1 MIRRFV
7 TFAVERP
14 ILNHILMVF
23 MLIMAVFAYQN
34 IAKEI
39 FPAST
44 LDEIS
49 ITGGYVGA
57 SADVLDKMVVEQ
69 IEDGLKSLSEIDT
82 IYTTIQNGMF
92 TIEADIKPGNDK
104 QLVLSDVKDI
114 IANTRRDLPSDM
126 DEPVAKVVV
135 HDYPLLLVAISG
147 DVPKERLLDVADKLK
162 SDLALIKDLSGIVIR
177 GDADEEVLVTLDQ
190 KKLDAYGLSKTAVYK
205 AISQIA
211 SIFPAGTIDAAGDHL
226 YISTING
233 EKSAKAIDDIL
244 LSINGKHVRLKDIA
258 TVRIGL
264 GDPKQI
270 SHFNGKPNISLNI
283 NKTKEGNAI
292 ALSRQV
298 RQVLKAYSKKYYI

>member
-190 KKLDAYGLSKTAVYK
+190 KKLDAW
-205 AISQIA
+205 
-211 SIFPAGTIDAAGDHL
+211 
-226 YISTING
+226 
-233 EKSAKAIDDIL
+233 
-244 LSINGKHVRLKDIA
+244 
-258 TVRIGL
+258 
-264 GDPKQI
+264 
-270 SHFNGKPNISLNI
+270 
-283 NKTKEGNAI
+283 
-292 ALSRQV
+292 
-298 RQVLKAYSKKYYI
+298 